1 MHTADK
7 DVERRYIML
16 KRILVPLD
24 GSKRAEQAL
33 PVAARLARASGGAIV
48 LLQAVTGPTAYHP
61 SIQETSMTIPY
72 ALSLAVPPA
81 DERDARYTALD
92 AAQRYLDITAKS
104 GELADIEVETQ
115 ALFGTA
121 ASEILA
127 AAPSLHADLIVMC
140 SHGYTGF
147 KRWRLGSV
155 AQKVARHSPVP
166 VLVLYEDGGVPTNLH
181 PGGIRPVRVL
191 VALDGSSLAE
201 TTLMPAAHL
210 SAALSAPAQGALHL
224 VRALTMPTMYE
235 YGQIDSLSVA
245 RNRAIAEANAYLRT
259 VEQRLHEGDM
269 ANLNLLVTSSVVV
282 NTDIADVLIGVAENG
297 EYMQDAAGFDGCDV
311 IALATHG
318 RGGIK
323 RLVMGSVTE
332 RVLGATRLS
341 LLIVRPQKAIVIAE
355 ETENNATKLPLLVA
369 SPRQKET

>member
-1 MHTADK
+1 MSKGASNT
-7 DVERRYIML
+7 L

-48 LLQAVTGPTAYHP
+48 LLQAVTVPTAYQQ
-61 SIQETSMTIPY
+61 SIQETSMAIPY
-72 ALSLAVPPA
+72 ALSPAVPPA
-81 DERDARYTALD
+81 VEWDARYTALD
-92 AAQRYLDITAKS
+92 AAQRYLDMTAKS

-115 ALFGTA
+115 ALLGTA
-121 ASEILA
+121 ASDILVA
-127 AAPSLHADLIVMC
+127 AQSLHADLIVMC
-140 SHGYTGF
+140 SHGYTGI
-147 KRWRLGSV
+147 KRWRLGSI

-201 TTLMPAAHL
+201 ATLMPAAQL
-210 SAALSAPAQGALHL
+210 CAALSAPAQGALHL
-224 VRALTMPTMYE
+224 VRVLTMPTMYE

-245 RNRAIAEANAYLRT
+245 RDRAIAEANVYLRT
-259 VEQRLHEGDM
+259 VEQRLREGDM
-269 ANLNLLVTSSVVV
+269 VNLNLLVASSIVV
-282 NTDIADVLIGVAENG
+282 NTDEASVLIGVAENG
-297 EYMQDAAGFDGCDV
+297 EYLQDAAGFEGCDV

-323 RLVMGSVTE
+323 RWMMGSVTE
-332 RVLGATRLS
+332 RILGATRLP
-341 LLIVRPQKAIVIAE
+341 LLIVRPQNIVIPE
-355 ETENNATKLPLLVA
+355 ETESSATKLPLLVVR
-369 SPRQKET
+369 PQPKET

>member
-1 MHTADK
+1 
-7 DVERRYIML
+7 ML

-33 PVAARLARASGGAIV
+33 PVAARLAHASGGAIV
-48 LLQAVTGPTAYHP
+48 LLHAVTVPTTYHP
-61 SIQETSMTIPY
+61 SIQETSMAIPY

-81 DERDARYTALD
+81 VDQDAGSTALD
-92 AAQRYLDITAKS
+92 AAQRYLDMTAKS
-104 GELADIEVETQ
+104 DELTGIEVETQ
-115 ALFGTA
+115 ALFGTVE
-121 ASEILA
+121 SEILA
-127 AAPSLHADLIVMC
+127 AAPSLQADLIVMC

-181 PGGIRPVRVL
+181 PGGMRPVRVL

-201 TTLMPAAHL
+201 ATLVPAAHL

-297 EYMQDAAGFDGCDV
+297 EYLQDTAGFDGCDV

-323 RLVMGSVTE
+323 RWVMGSVTE

-341 LLIVRPQKAIVIAE
+341 LLIVRPQKAIVIPE
-355 ETENNATKLPLLVA
+355 ETENNATKLPLLVV
-369 SPRQKET
+369 SPRPKET

>member
-1 MHTADK
+1 MSKGASN
-7 DVERRYIML
+7 VL

-33 PVAARLARASGGAIV
+33 SVAARLARASGGAIV
-48 LLQAVTGPTAYHP
+48 LLQAVTVPTAYQQP
-61 SIQETSMTIPY
+61 IQETSMAIPY

-81 DERDARYTALD
+81 VEWDARYTALD
-92 AAQRYLDITAKS
+92 IAQRYLDMTAKS

-115 ALFGTA
+115 ARLGTA
-121 ASEILA
+121 ASDILVA
-127 AAPSLHADLIVMC
+127 AQSLHADLIVMC

-147 KRWRLGSV
+147 KRWRLGGV

-191 VALDGSSLAE
+191 VALDGS
-201 TTLMPAAHL
+201 
-210 SAALSAPAQGALHL
+210 APAQGALHL
-224 VRALTMPTMYE
+224 VRVLTMPTMCE

-245 RNRAIAEANAYLRT
+245 RDRAIAEAHVYLRT
-259 VEQRLHEGDM
+259 VEQRLREGDM
-269 ANLNLLVTSSVVV
+269 VNLNLLVASSKVV
-282 NTDIADVLIGVAENG
+282 NTDEASVLIGVAESG
-297 EYMQDAAGFDGCDV
+297 EYLQDAAGFEGCDV

-323 RLVMGSVTE
+323 RWMMGSVTE
-332 RVLGATRLS
+332 RILG
-341 LLIVRPQKAIVIAE
+341 
-355 ETENNATKLPLLVA
+355 ATKLPLLIVR
-369 SPRQKET
+369 PRPKET

>member
-1 MHTADK
+1 
-7 DVERRYIML
+7 ML

-48 LLQAVTGPTAYHP
+48 LLQAVPVPAEYHP
-61 SIQETSMTIPY
+61 SIQETAMTLPY

-81 DERDARYTALD
+81 DERDVHYTALD
-92 AAQRYLDITAKS
+92 TAQRYLNITAKS

-115 ALFGTA
+115 ALSGTA

-127 AAPSLHADLIVMC
+127 AAQSLPADLIVLC

-181 PGGIRPVRVL
+181 PGGIRPVCVL

-201 TTLMPAAHL
+201 ETLMPAAHL

-224 VRALTMPTMYE
+224 VRVLQMPTMYE

-245 RNRAIAEANAYLRT
+245 RDRAIAEAHAYLRT
-259 VEQRLHEGDM
+259 VERRLRGGDM
-269 ANLNLLVTSSVVV
+269 ANLDLLVTSSVVV
-282 NTDIADVLIGVAENG
+282 NTDVADVLIGVAENG
-297 EYMQDAAGFDGCDV
+297 EYVQGFDGCDV

-323 RLVMGSVTE
+323 RWMMGSVTE
-332 RVLGATRLS
+332 RILGATRLP
-341 LLIVRPQKAIVIAE
+341 LLIVRPQKAIVIPEE
-355 ETENNATKLPLLVA
+355 ETESAESMLATGIILA
-369 SPRQKET
+369 SPK

>member
-1 MHTADK
+1 
-7 DVERRYIML
+7 ML

-48 LLQAVTGPTAYHP
+48 LLQAVTVPTEYQQ
-61 SIQETSMTIPY
+61 SIQETAMTIPY
-72 ALSLAVPPA
+72 ALSLAVAPA
-81 DERDARYTALD
+81 VERDAVSTALD

-115 ALFGTA
+115 ALFGTV

-127 AAPSLHADLIVMC
+127 AAQSLHADLIVMC

-201 TTLMPAAHL
+201 ATLMPAAQL

-224 VRALTMPTMYE
+224 VRVLTMPTMYE
-235 YGQIDSLSVA
+235 YGQIDSLSVT
-245 RNRAIAEANAYLRT
+245 RDRAIAEANAYLRT
-259 VEQRLHEGDM
+259 VEQRLREGDM
-269 ANLNLLVTSSVVV
+269 VNLNLLVTSSIVV
-282 NTDIADVLIGVAENG
+282 NTDVADVLIGVAENG
-297 EYMQDAAGFDGCDV
+297 EYLEDAAGFEGCDV

-323 RLVMGSVTE
+323 RWMMGSVTE
-332 RVLGATRLS
+332 RILGSTRLP
-341 LLIVRPQKAIVIAE
+341 LLIVRPQKAIVIRE
-355 ETENNATKLPLLVA
+355 ETENNATKLPLLVV
-369 SPRQKET
+369 SPRQKETRC

>member
-1 MHTADK
+1 
-7 DVERRYIML
+7 ML

-33 PVAARLARASGGAIV
+33 PVAARLARASGGAII
-48 LLQAVTGPTAYHP
+48 LLQAATGPTAYQQ
-61 SIQETSMTIPY
+61 SVQETAMALPY

-81 DERDARYTALD
+81 VEQDARYTALD
-92 AAQRYLDITAKS
+92 AAQRYLGITAKS

-115 ALFGTA
+115 AFFGTA
-121 ASEILA
+121 AAEILA
-127 AAPSLHADLIVMC
+127 AAQALPADLIVVC

-155 AQKVARHSPVP
+155 AQKVARHSAVP

-201 TTLMPAAHL
+201 ATLMPAAHV
-210 SAALSAPAQGALHL
+210 SAALSAPEPGALHL
-224 VRALTMPTMYE
+224 VRVLTMPTMYA
-235 YGQIDSLSVA
+235 YGHSDSLAGA
-245 RNRAIAEANAYLRT
+245 RDRAIAEAHAYLRT
-259 VEQRLHEGDM
+259 VEHRLREGDM

-282 NTDIADVLIGVAENG
+282 NTDVADVLIGVAENG
-297 EYMQDAAGFDGCDV
+297 EYLQGFEGCDV

-318 RGGIK
+318 RGGIE
-323 RLVMGSVTE
+323 RWMMGSVAE
-332 RVLGATRLS
+332 RILGATRLP
-341 LLIVRPQKAIVIAE
+341 LLIVRP
-355 ETENNATKLPLLVA
+355 
-369 SPRQKET
+369 RQKET

>member
-1 MHTADK
+1 
-7 DVERRYIML
+7 ML

-33 PVAARLARASGGAIV
+33 PVAARLALASGGAIV
-48 LLQAVTGPTAYHP
+48 LLQAVTVQIEYYPA
-61 SIQETSMTIPY
+61 IQETSMAIPY

-81 DERDARYTALD
+81 DERDAVSTALD
-92 AAQRYLDITAKS
+92 AAQHYLDMTAKS
-104 GELADIEVETQ
+104 GELADIKVETQ
-115 ALFGTA
+115 ALLGTP

-127 AAPSLHADLIVMC
+127 AAQSLHADLIVMC

-181 PGGIRPVRVL
+181 PGGMRPVRVL

-201 TTLMPAAHL
+201 ATLMPAAHL

-224 VRALTMPTMYE
+224 MRVLTMPTMYE

-245 RNRAIAEANAYLRT
+245 RDRALAKANAYLRT
-259 VEQRLHEGDM
+259 VEQRLREGDRV
-269 ANLNLLVTSSVVV
+269 NLNLLVTSSVVV
-282 NTDIADVLIGVAENG
+282 NTHVADVLIGVAENG
-297 EYMQDAAGFDGCDV
+297 EYMQDSAGFDGCDV

-323 RLVMGSVTE
+323 RWVMGSVTE
-332 RVLGATRLS
+332 RILGATRLP
-341 LLIVRPQKAIVIAE
+341 LLIVRPQKAIVIPE
-355 ETENNATKLPLLVA
+355 ETENNATKLPLQVVCQ
-369 SPRQKET
+369 RQKET